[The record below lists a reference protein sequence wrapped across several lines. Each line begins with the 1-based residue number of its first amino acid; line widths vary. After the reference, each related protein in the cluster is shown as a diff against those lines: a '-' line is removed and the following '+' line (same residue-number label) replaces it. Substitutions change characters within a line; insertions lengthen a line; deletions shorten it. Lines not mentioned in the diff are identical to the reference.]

1 MLFTKTYTTPPAKIL
16 PDHQVPEMA
25 EIVAGEEI
33 ARVLSIKVPCIFV
46 KAIAAP
52 QVVSYHFELENP
64 LELPKIK
71 RLLEGLS
78 AILHSE
84 VKQTASP
91 IGHFALEIPR
101 EERATLYFKQ
111 VLLTQAFDSA
121 PGLSAL
127 LGVDTLN
134 RPLIVN
140 IQDMPHILIGGATGG
155 GKSVLLNS
163 IAISLLFKHTPETLR
178 FVIIDPK
185 QVEFV
190 SYKNLPHLLRPVVTD
205 PYRAIDTLAS
215 VCELIDKRYKAMASH
230 GAKNAVEMGLPS
242 VVVMIDELA
251 DLIILGKHPVEAAI
265 VRIAQLG
272 RAAGVHLIVATQQ
285 PTVKVVTSLIKAN
298 IPCRIA
304 LKTATLNNSM
314 VVLDTK
320 GAEKLT
326 GRGDA
331 LLKLPD
337 RVTPIRFQVPL
348 IETPDITPV
357 MKYWGKQ

>member
-1 MLFTKTYTTPPAKIL
+1 M
-16 PDHQVPEMA
+16 
-25 EIVAGEEI
+25 
-33 ARVLSIKVPCIFV
+33 
-46 KAIAAP
+46 
-52 QVVSYHFELENP
+52 VSYHFELENP

-134 RPLIVN
+134 HPLIVN

-185 QVEFV
+185 QVEFA
-190 SYKNLPHLLRPVVTD
+190 SYRNLPHLLRPVVTD

-314 VVLDTK
+314 VILDTK